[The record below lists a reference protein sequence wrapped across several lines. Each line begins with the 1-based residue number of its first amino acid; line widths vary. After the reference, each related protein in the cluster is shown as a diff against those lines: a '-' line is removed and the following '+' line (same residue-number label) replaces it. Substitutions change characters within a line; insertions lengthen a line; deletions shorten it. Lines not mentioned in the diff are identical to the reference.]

1 MSDDARLTPSGQ
13 GNPATGGWYG
23 LSAIFQDQ
31 NREFD
36 WWADEVR
43 SIGGMACP
51 NDGEP
56 LTTGPST
63 RAGATVIQF
72 CKFCGWRAPRDVV
85 EPRHGVRMGRWG

>member
-1 MSDDARLTPSGQ
+1 MSEPI
-13 GNPATGGWYG
+13 PATGAWYG
-23 LSAIFQDQ
+23 LSAIFKDQ

-43 SIGGMACP
+43 SEGGLACP
-51 NDGEP
+51 IDGEP

-63 RAGATVIQF
+63 DAGADVTRF

-85 EPRHGVRMGRWG
+85 VPRKGTRMGRTG